1 MYESATRKIVRRTI
15 KILFRSFVPITPP
28 KEERFQEIKSQ
39 KEQNVNVLL
48 QNRCRESEYPLLN
61 C

>member
-28 KEERFQEIKSQ
+28 KEEKVPRNKITKRA
-39 KEQNVNVLL
+39 K
-48 QNRCRESEYPLLN
+48 CK
-61 C
+61 CAITK